1 MVGPENFSDQLID
14 LVSYSTDATPH
25 SHRPEAAVWV
35 TNSDQVSHV
44 LALCNRERIP
54 VTARGAGTSLAGLSV
69 PVKGGLVMDLCRMN
83 KIVEICIEDRVAVVQ
98 PGVVYADL
106 ERALAPHGF
115 FFPPDPASG
124 KVATIGGN
132 VATNAGGM
140 KGAKYGVTKDYVLG
154 LKVVL
159 ADGRKL
165 KTGSRCMK
173 SSSGFDLTRLF
184 VGSEG
189 MLGVI
194 TEVTLKVN
202 PKPRHTGTIR
212 AVFDSLESAGKA
224 VSRTM
229 RSGIIPSVLEIIDK
243 NTLVAINQNTTLN
256 LPEAA
261 AILLAE
267 TDGFTQEETTAQLD
281 QIMAIF
287 REHGASDVQ
296 LASGPREA
304 EALWVAR
311 KSAGGVLFRLN
322 IALEVEDLAVPLSKV
337 AEMLKFI
344 SEVGEKYRLRIPT
357 VGHAGD
363 GNLHPAISYDPNDAE
378 EMKRMHLASA
388 ELLGKVTELGGTLTG
403 EHGIGLTKAPFMAL
417 EHGECFPRYHAG
429 IETLFR
435 SQRHPEPGEDGSL
448 TCILM
453 QETRWKGQIY
463 RANLHAHPFGN
474 PCESGG
480 EMFSKE
486 RSLIR
491 GHRPRISLAECPF

>member
-1 MVGPENFSDQLID
+1 MNNEIKKSLTAMVGPENFSDQLID

-35 TNSDQVSHV
+35 TDSDQVADV
-44 LALCNRERIP
+44 LTLCNRERIP

-69 PVKGGLVMDLCRMN
+69 PVRGGLVMDLCRMN
-83 KIVEICIEDRVAVVQ
+83 KIVDICIEDRVAVVQ

-106 ERALAPHGF
+106 QRALAPHDF

-124 KVATIGGN
+124 TVATIGGN

-140 KGAKYGVTKDYVLG
+140 KGAKYGVTRDYVLG
-154 LKVVL
+154 LEVVL

-165 KTGSRCMK
+165 RTGSRCMK

-189 MLGVI
+189 MLGII
-194 TEVTLKVN
+194 TEVILKIN
-202 PKPRHTGTIR
+202 PRPRHTGTVR
-212 AVFDSLESAGKA
+212 AVFNSLESAGKA

-229 RSGIIPSVLEIIDK
+229 RSGIIPSVLEIIDR
-243 NTLVAINQNTTLN
+243 NTLLAINQNTNLH

-267 TDGFTQEETTAQLD
+267 ADGFTKGETKAQLD

-287 REHGASDVQ
+287 KEHGASDIQ
-296 LASGPREA
+296 LANGPKEA
-304 EALWVAR
+304 EALWLAR

-337 AEMLKFI
+337 AEVLKFI
-344 SEVGEKYRLRIPT
+344 SHLGEKYRLRIPT

-378 EMKRMHLASA
+378 EVKRLRLAST
-388 ELLGKVTELGGTLTG
+388 ELLEKVTELGGTLTG

-417 EHGECFPRYHAG
+417 EHGETSLEIMGGLKHYFDPNG
-429 IETLFR
+429 ILN
-435 SQRHPEPGEDGSL
+435 PGKMGL
-448 TCILM
+448 
-453 QETRWKGQIY
+453 
-463 RANLHAHPFGN
+463 
-474 PCESGG
+474 
-480 EMFSKE
+480 
-486 RSLIR
+486 
-491 GHRPRISLAECPF
+491 